1 MQHRIRFAT
10 IYKTD
15 LHNNIILIIIN
26 KKKKGFFMK
35 KILSLLSF
43 LMLAVVAMAAD
54 LTTGVTFKGTWGDKL
69 GDYPSVEGEM
79 KVTKVDEGL
88 KFEVKSNGFNSYA
101 FPDYTVVYP
110 CEVAADGSF
119 NVGNY
124 AMGDITGDA
133 TVEGTPVTSLYWQEI
148 KGSVTNESIDLYIKY
163 LGVNMGE
170 WYHITFQGTAVATP
184 DPDPEPE
191 VTVVSTKDFTDTFT
205 SSYVDEDGLNKETAE
220 GVAAKFV
227 ELSDGT
233 FNIEFPTLDS
243 KFEGLLQKRDPE
255 TDRVYYDGTCDVRGM
270 SFDVTAY
277 LYTKDDAERLY
288 VIAKNNEEGQ
298 TTYVYGTDPYAEPVV
313 EDVVL
318 KENYQADGTGF
329 KESTAIDWETQ
340 KFQAVIDASSCNAT
354 RATEELLGFGPDA
367 TVWNDNVHVYCKS
380 SGEYTAFYDPT
391 ENRDSD
397 NPNNN
402 NTFTVED
409 KSNITIEISKAEGL
423 VIDGKTVIA
432 AERLNKGLFDLTEV
446 TYGSGEGTDQYS
458 TALYKSIKLINLN
471 KKVEPVFVTY
481 TAPAMYTYA
490 SEDEENPTPKRF
502 VEAQEIQLSDNGDG
516 TYTVII
522 KNLGDFGGDPAG
534 DIQFT
539 ATATEAEDGTI
550 SLTADTQ
557 AEIGGFYEGCGE
569 VAVKFNGTLNGED
582 LTATYDIDIPS
593 AAAHGEFG
601 QGVTNGINTVNN
613 TNNTITNIYTVGGA
627 KVNSL
632 QKGINIVRLANGKT
646 VKVIK

>member
-1 MQHRIRFAT
+1 
-10 IYKTD
+10 
-15 LHNNIILIIIN
+15 
-26 KKKKGFFMK
+26 MK
-35 KILSLLSF
+35 KFLSLLSF

-54 LTTGVTFKGTWGDKL
+54 LTTGVTFKGTWGDKM
-69 GDYPSVEGEM
+69 GDYTPTEGEM
-79 KVTKVDEGL
+79 KVTKVDGGF
-88 KFEVKSNGFNSYA
+88 KFEVKSFSFNGSA
-101 FPDYTVVYP
+101 FPDYTVVYTF
-110 CEVAADGSF
+110 EVAADGSF
-119 NVGNY
+119 DAGGF
-124 AMGDITGDA
+124 AMGEITGDA
-133 TVEGTPVTSLYWQEI
+133 TVEGTLVSSLYWQQI
-148 KGSVTNESIDLYIKY
+148 KGSVTNDAIDLTIRY

-170 WYHITFQGTAVATP
+170 WPYITFKGTAVATP

-205 SSYVDEDGLNKETAE
+205 MSYVDEDGLNKDTAE

-227 ELSDGT
+227 EMSDGT
-233 FNIEFPTLDS
+233 FNIEFPSLDS

-255 TDRVYYDGTCDVRGM
+255 TDRVYYDGTCDVKGM

-277 LYTKDDAERLY
+277 LYTKDDVERLY

-329 KESTAIDWETQ
+329 SFSTPIDWETQ
-340 KFQAVIDASSCNAT
+340 KFQAVLDITGCSTSAVEDIFG
-354 RATEELLGFGPDA
+354 LGPDVSSFA
-367 TVWNDNVHVYCKS
+367 NNIHVYSEQNSTFKAYYQCS
-380 SGEYTAFYDPT
+380 NG
-391 ENRDSD
+391 
-397 NPNNN
+397 NN
-402 NTFTVED
+402 NTTVSIAD
-409 KSNITIEISKAEGL
+409 KQNVTIEVSKADGL
-423 VIDGKTVIA
+423 VIDGETIIPA
-432 AERLNKGLFDLTEV
+432 ANLEGLFDLTEV
-446 TYGSGEGTDQYS
+446 MFGSLENSQFTN
-458 TALYKSIKLINLN
+458 ALYKSIKLVNLN
-471 KKVEPVFVTY
+471 KKEEPVFVTY

-490 SEDEENPTPKRF
+490 SMDEETPDAKRF

-522 KNLGDFGGDPAG
+522 KNLGDNAGDPAG

-539 ATATEAEDGTI
+539 ATATKAEDGTVT
-550 SLTADTQ
+550 LAADTQ

-582 LTATYDIDIPS
+582 LTATYDINIPS
-593 AAAHGEFG
+593 GAAHAEFG
-601 QGVTNGINTVNN
+601 NGVTNGINTVNN
-613 TNNTITNIYTVGGA
+613 TNNTITSIYTVGGA

-632 QKGINIVRLANGKT
+632 QKGVNIVRLANGKT

>member
-1 MQHRIRFAT
+1 MILFYTFAT
-10 IYKTD
+10 SYKIYHNIKID
-15 LHNNIILIIIN
+15 LHNNITLIIIN
-26 KKKKGFFMK
+26 QKKKGFIMK
-35 KILSLLSF
+35 KFLSLLSF

-54 LTTGVTFKGTWGDKL
+54 LTTGVTFKGTWGDKM
-69 GDYPSVEGEM
+69 GDYTPTEGEM
-79 KVTKVDEGL
+79 KVTKVDGGL
-88 KFEVKSNGFNSYA
+88 KFEVKSFSFNGSA
-101 FPDYTVVYP
+101 FPDYTVVYT

-119 NVGNY
+119 DAGGF
-124 AMGDITGDA
+124 AMGENLGEA
-133 TVEGTPVTSLYWQEI
+133 TVDGTLVSSLYWQQI
-148 KGSVTNESIDLYIKY
+148 KGSVTNESIDLYIRY

-170 WYHITFQGTAVATP
+170 WPHITFKGTAVATP
-184 DPDPEPE
+184 DPKPE

-205 SSYVDEDGLNKETAE
+205 MSYVDEDGLNKDTAE

-227 ELSDGT
+227 EMSDGT

-255 TDRVYYDGTCDVRGM
+255 TDRVYYDGTCDVKGM

-329 KESTAIDWETQ
+329 SFTTPIDWETQ
-340 KFQAVIDASSCNAT
+340 KFQAVLDVTGCSTSAVEDIFG
-354 RATEELLGFGPDA
+354 LGPD
-367 TVWNDNVHVYCKS
+367 VSQFSRNIHVYSDHSVYKA
-380 SGEYTAFYDPT
+380 YYDCS
-391 ENRDSD
+391 NG
-397 NPNNN
+397 NN
-402 NTFTVED
+402 NTTVNIAD
-409 KSNITIEISKAEGL
+409 KQNVTIEVSKAEGL
-423 VIDGKTVIA
+423 TVDGNVIIP
-432 AERLNKGLFDLTEV
+432 AEKLEGFFDLTEV
-446 TYGSGEGTDQYS
+446 MFGSLENSQFTN
-458 TALYKSIKLINLN
+458 ALYKSIKLINLN
-471 KKVEPVFVTY
+471 KKEEPVFVTY

-490 SEDEENPTPKRF
+490 SMDEETPDAKRF

-522 KNLGDFGGDPAG
+522 KNLGDNAGDPAG

-593 AAAHGEFG
+593 GAAHAEFG
-601 QGVTNGINTVNN
+601 NGVTNGINTVNN
-613 TNNTITNIYTVGGA
+613 TNNTITSIYTVGGA

-632 QKGINIVRLANGKT
+632 QKGVNIVRLANGKT

>member
-1 MQHRIRFAT
+1 
-10 IYKTD
+10 
-15 LHNNIILIIIN
+15 
-26 KKKKGFFMK
+26 
-35 KILSLLSF
+35 
-43 LMLAVVAMAAD
+43 
-54 LTTGVTFKGTWGDKL
+54 
-69 GDYPSVEGEM
+69 M
-79 KVTKVDEGL
+79 KVTKVDGGL
-88 KFEVKSNGFNSYA
+88 KFEVKSNGFNGYA
-101 FPDYTVVYP
+101 FPDYTVVYT
-110 CEVAADGSF
+110 CEVNADGSF
-119 NVGNY
+119 DAGGF
-124 AMGDITGDA
+124 AMGENFGEA
-133 TVEGTPVTSLYWQEI
+133 TLDGTLVSNLYWQQI
-148 KGSVTNESIDLYIKY
+148 KGTVTNESIDLYIKY

-170 WYHITFQGTAVATP
+170 WYHITFKGTAVATP
-184 DPDPEPE
+184 DPKPE

-205 SSYVDEDGLNKETAE
+205 MSYVDEDGLNKDTAE

-227 ELSDGT
+227 EMSDGT

-329 KESTAIDWETQ
+329 SFTTPIDWETQ
-340 KFQAVIDASSCNAT
+340 KFQAVLDVTGCSTSAVEDIFG
-354 RATEELLGFGPDA
+354 LGPDVSSFA
-367 TVWNDNVHVYCKS
+367 NNIHVYSEQNSTYKAYYQCS
-380 SGEYTAFYDPT
+380 ND
-391 ENRDSD
+391 
-397 NPNNN
+397 NN
-402 NTFTVED
+402 NTTVNIAD
-409 KSNITIEISKAEGL
+409 KQNVTIEVSKADGLTVDGNVIIPAEKLEGF
-423 VIDGKTVIA
+423 
-432 AERLNKGLFDLTEV
+432 FDLTEV
-446 TYGSGEGTDQYS
+446 MFGSLENSQFTN
-458 TALYKSIKLINLN
+458 ALYKSIKLINLN
-471 KKVEPVFVTY
+471 KKEEPVFVTY

-490 SEDEENPTPKRF
+490 SMDEETPGAKRF

-522 KNLGDFGGDPAG
+522 KNLGDCGGDPAG

-539 ATATEAEDGTI
+539 ATATKAEDGTI

-557 AEIGGFYEGCGE
+557 AEIGGFYEGCGK

-593 AAAHGEFG
+593 GAAHAEFG
-601 QGVTNGINTVNN
+601 NGVTNGINTVNN
-613 TNNTITNIYTVGGA
+613 TNNTITSIYTVGGA

-632 QKGINIVRLANGKT
+632 QKGVNIVRLANGKT

>member
-1 MQHRIRFAT
+1 MILFYTFAASYK
-10 IYKTD
+10 IYHNIKID
-15 LHNNIILIIIN
+15 LHNNITLIIIN
-26 KKKKGFFMK
+26 QKKKGFIMK
-35 KILSLLSF
+35 KFLSLLSF

-54 LTTGVTFKGTWGDKL
+54 LTTGVTFKGTWGDKV
-69 GDYPSVEGEM
+69 GDYPSAEGEM
-79 KVTKVDEGL
+79 KVTKVDGGL
-88 KFEVKSNGFNSYA
+88 KFEVKSNGFNGYA
-101 FPDYTVVYP
+101 FPDYTVVYT
-110 CEVAADGSF
+110 CEVNADGSF
-119 NVGNY
+119 DAGGF
-124 AMGDITGDA
+124 AMGENFGEA
-133 TVEGTPVTSLYWQEI
+133 TLDGTLVSNLYWQQI
-148 KGSVTNESIDLYIKY
+148 KGTVTNESIDLYIKY

-170 WYHITFQGTAVATP
+170 WYHITFKGTAVATP
-184 DPDPEPE
+184 DPKPE

-205 SSYVDEDGLNKETAE
+205 MSYVDEDGLNKDTAE

-227 ELSDGT
+227 EMSDGT

-329 KESTAIDWETQ
+329 SFTTPIDWETQ
-340 KFQAVIDASSCNAT
+340 KFQAVLDVTGCSTSAVEDIFG
-354 RATEELLGFGPDA
+354 LGPDVSSFA
-367 TVWNDNVHVYCKS
+367 NNIHVYSEQNSTYKAYYQCS
-380 SGEYTAFYDPT
+380 ND
-391 ENRDSD
+391 D
-397 NPNNN
+397 N
-402 NTFTVED
+402 NTTVNIAD
-409 KSNITIEISKAEGL
+409 KQNVTIEVSKADGLTVDGNVIIPAEKLEGF
-423 VIDGKTVIA
+423 
-432 AERLNKGLFDLTEV
+432 FDLTEV
-446 TYGSGEGTDQYS
+446 MFGSLENSQFTN
-458 TALYKSIKLINLN
+458 ALYKSIKLINLN
-471 KKVEPVFVTY
+471 KKEEPVFVTY

-490 SEDEENPTPKRF
+490 SMDEETPGAKRF

-522 KNLGDFGGDPAG
+522 KNLGDCGGDPAG

-539 ATATEAEDGTI
+539 ATATKAEDGTI

-557 AEIGGFYEGCGE
+557 AEIGGFYEGCGK

-593 AAAHGEFG
+593 GAAHAEFG
-601 QGVTNGINTVNN
+601 NGVTNGINTVNN
-613 TNNTITNIYTVGGA
+613 TNNTITSIYTVGGA

-632 QKGINIVRLANGKT
+632 QKGVNIVRLANGKT

>member
-1 MQHRIRFAT
+1 MILFYTFAASYK
-10 IYKTD
+10 IYHNIKID
-15 LHNNIILIIIN
+15 LHNNITLIIIN
-26 KKKKGFFMK
+26 QKKKGFIMK
-35 KILSLLSF
+35 KFLSLLSF

-54 LTTGVTFKGTWGDKL
+54 LTTGVTFKGTWGDKV
-69 GDYPSVEGEM
+69 GDYPSAEGEM
-79 KVTKVDEGL
+79 KVTKVDGGL
-88 KFEVKSNGFNSYA
+88 KFEVKSNGFNGYA
-101 FPDYTVVYP
+101 FPDYTVVYT
-110 CEVAADGSF
+110 CEVNADGSF
-119 NVGNY
+119 DAGGF
-124 AMGDITGDA
+124 AMGENFGEA
-133 TVEGTPVTSLYWQEI
+133 TLDGTLVSNLYWQQI
-148 KGSVTNESIDLYIKY
+148 KGTVTNESIDLYIKY
-163 LGVNMGE
+163 LGVNMDE
-170 WYHITFQGTAVATP
+170 WYHITFKGTAVATP
-184 DPDPEPE
+184 DPKPE

-205 SSYVDEDGLNKETAE
+205 MSYVDEDGLNKDTAE

-227 ELSDGT
+227 EMSDGT

-329 KESTAIDWETQ
+329 SFTTPIDWETQ
-340 KFQAVIDASSCNAT
+340 KFQAVLDVTGCSTSAVEDIFG
-354 RATEELLGFGPDA
+354 LGPDVSSFA
-367 TVWNDNVHVYCKS
+367 NNIHVYSEQNSTYKAYYQCS
-380 SGEYTAFYDPT
+380 ND
-391 ENRDSD
+391 
-397 NPNNN
+397 NN
-402 NTFTVED
+402 NTTVNIAD
-409 KSNITIEISKAEGL
+409 KQNVTIEVSKADGLTVDGNVIIPAEKLEGF
-423 VIDGKTVIA
+423 
-432 AERLNKGLFDLTEV
+432 FDLTEV
-446 TYGSGEGTDQYS
+446 MFGSLENSQFTN
-458 TALYKSIKLINLN
+458 ALYKSIKLINLN
-471 KKVEPVFVTY
+471 KKEEPVFVTY

-490 SEDEENPTPKRF
+490 SMDEETPGAKRF

-522 KNLGDFGGDPAG
+522 KNLGDCGGDPAG

-539 ATATEAEDGTI
+539 ATATKAEDGTI

-557 AEIGGFYEGCGE
+557 AEIGGFYEGCGK

-593 AAAHGEFG
+593 GAAHAEFG
-601 QGVTNGINTVNN
+601 NGVTNGINTVNN
-613 TNNTITNIYTVGGA
+613 TNNTITSIYTVGGA

-632 QKGINIVRLANGKT
+632 QKGVNIVRLANGKT